1 LTIPLGYVILLT
13 DRTNGGY
20 MSYLT
25 HDDTQVIQNF
35 MQQKAC
41 KSRTMRT
48 DGQSLWSFD
57 TRIAEHI
64 PDGYGQAATLVYDY
78 TYGGGAYVSQT
89 TSNHVR
95 LTKKQV
101 PKPNWMRVTEA
112 QRHGLCPELER
123 RDASTTRETR

>member
-1 LTIPLGYVILLT
+1 
-13 DRTNGGY
+13 
-20 MSYLT
+20 MSYFT
-25 HDDTQVIQNF
+25 DDNGVIQNF

-41 KSRTMRT
+41 KSKTLRT

-57 TRIAEHI
+57 TRIAEHV
-64 PDGYGQAATLVYDY
+64 PDGNGSAATLVYDY

-101 PKPNWMRVTEA
+101 PRQNGMSVSEA
-112 QRHGLCPELER
+112 QRHGLAPLVESR
-123 RDASTTRETR
+123 NDTPRKTR